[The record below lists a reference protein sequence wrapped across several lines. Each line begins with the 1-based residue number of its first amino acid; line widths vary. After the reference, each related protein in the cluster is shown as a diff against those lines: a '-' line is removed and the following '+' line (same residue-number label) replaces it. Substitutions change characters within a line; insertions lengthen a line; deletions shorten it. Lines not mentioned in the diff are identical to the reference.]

1 MAASGAKGVDGG
13 RKATTVHFSNVV
25 GCKVM
30 RKHPTTFKLVVY
42 KATESKRYDF
52 EAKTADEA
60 NEIVKELKKGISPY
74 RDV

>member
-1 MAASGAKGVDGG
+1 
-13 RKATTVHFSNVV
+13 
-25 GCKVM
+25 
-30 RKHPTTFKLVVY
+30 VY